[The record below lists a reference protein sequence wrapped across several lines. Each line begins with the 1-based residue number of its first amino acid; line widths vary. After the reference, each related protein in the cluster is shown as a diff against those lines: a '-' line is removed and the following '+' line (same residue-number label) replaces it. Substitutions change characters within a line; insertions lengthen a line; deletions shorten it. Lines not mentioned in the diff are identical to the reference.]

1 MRWRASAGISARSYA
16 MRSRWEDQPGGRGR
30 RCSAWVR
37 AVVAAYAAFA
47 ARAGLR
53 KIAPSWSATMR
64 PWKSADQGRVH
75 GEAARSPRRA
85 RLSASALRVA
95 RWLAEPESCCAGSQ
109 ASCMR
114 KEAERRAARYGMER
128 AEEGGGP
135 RVRSQ
140 SWEAVESE
148 AKRASPDQ
156 PRRAN
161 MAAILPIHSASV
173 EWPARAW
180 RPSQPR

>member
-1 MRWRASAGISARSYA
+1 MRWRASAGILARSYA
-16 MRSRWEDQPGGRGR
+16 RRTRWEDQPGGRGR

-37 AVVAAYAAFA
+37 AVEAAYAASA

-53 KIAPSWSATMR
+53 KIAPSRSATKR

-75 GEAARSPRRA
+75 GEAAWSPRRA

-114 KEAERRAARYGMER
+114 KEAERRAARYRMER

-156 PRRAN
+156 PRRLN
-161 MAAILPIHSASV
+161 MAAILAIHSASV

>member
-1 MRWRASAGISARSYA
+1 MR
-16 MRSRWEDQPGGRGR
+16 
-30 RCSAWVR
+30 V
-37 AVVAAYAAFA
+37 VVAAYAASA

-53 KIAPSWSATMR
+53 KIAPSRSATMR

-75 GEAARSPRRA
+75 REAVWSPRRA
-85 RLSASALRVA
+85 RVSASALRVA
-95 RWLAEPESCCAGSQ
+95 RWLTEPESCCAGSQ

-114 KEAERRAARYGMER
+114 KVAERRAARYGMER
-128 AEEGGGP
+128 AEVGGGL

-161 MAAILPIHSASV
+161 MAAILAIHSASV

>member
-16 MRSRWEDQPGGRGR
+16 RRSRWEEQPGGRGR
-30 RCSAWVR
+30 RCSALVR
-37 AVVAAYAAFA
+37 AVVAAYAASA

-85 RLSASALRVA
+85 RPSAPALRVA
-95 RWLAEPESCCAGSQ
+95 RWLAESESCCAGSQ

-114 KEAERRAARYGMER
+114 KKAERKAARYGMQR

-148 AKRASPDQ
+148 AKRTSPDQ

-161 MAAILPIHSASV
+161 MAAILVIHSASV
-173 EWPARAW
+173 ERPARAW
-180 RPSQPR
+180 RLS

>member
-1 MRWRASAGISARSYA
+1 MRRRASAGISARSDA
-16 MRSRWEDQPGGRGR
+16 RLSRWGDQPGGRGR

-37 AVVAAYAAFA
+37 AVVAAYAASA

-75 GEAARSPRRA
+75 GKAAQSPRRA

-95 RWLAEPESCCAGSQ
+95 RWLAELESCCAGSE
-109 ASCMR
+109 ASCML

-148 AKRASPDQ
+148 AKRASSDQ

-161 MAAILPIHSASV
+161 MAAILAIHTASV

-180 RPSQPR
+180 KTSRPR

>member
-1 MRWRASAGISARSYA
+1 M
-16 MRSRWEDQPGGRGR
+16 
-30 RCSAWVR
+30 R
-37 AVVAAYAAFA
+37 AVVAAYAASA

-53 KIAPSWSATMR
+53 KIAPSWSATMQ
-64 PWKSADQGRVH
+64 PWKSVDQ

-109 ASCMR
+109 ASGMR

-148 AKRASPDQ
+148 AKRALPDQ

-161 MAAILPIHSASV
+161 MAAILAIHSASV
-173 EWPARAW
+173 DWPARAW

>member
-1 MRWRASAGISARSYA
+1 MWWRASAWISASSYA
-16 MRSRWEDQPGGRGR
+16 RRSRWEDQPGGRGLS
-30 RCSAWVR
+30 CSAYVR
-37 AVVAAYAAFA
+37 AVVASA

-75 GEAARSPRRA
+75 GEAALSPQRA
-85 RLSASALRVA
+85 RLSASVLRVA

-114 KEAERRAARYGMER
+114 KEEERRAARYGMER

-140 SWEAVESE
+140 SWEALESE

-156 PRRAN
+156 PRRAT
-161 MAAILPIHSASV
+161 MAAILAIHSASV

>member
-16 MRSRWEDQPGGRGR
+16 RRSRWEDQPGGRGR

-37 AVVAAYAAFA
+37 AVVAAYAASA
-47 ARAGLR
+47 ARVGLR

-64 PWKSADQGRVH
+64 PWKSAHQGRVH

-95 RWLAEPESCCAGSQ
+95 RWLAEPKSCCAGSH

-114 KEAERRAARYGMER
+114 KDAERRAARYGMER

-148 AKRASPDQ
+148 AKRAAPDQ
-156 PRRAN
+156 PRRVN
-161 MAAILPIHSASV
+161 MAAILAIHSASV

>member
-16 MRSRWEDQPGGRGR
+16 RRSRWEDQRGGRGR

-37 AVVAAYAAFA
+37 AVVAAYAASA

-53 KIAPSWSATMR
+53 KIAPSRSATMR

-75 GEAARSPRRA
+75 GETAWSPRRA
-85 RLSASALRVA
+85 RLWASALRVA

-161 MAAILPIHSASV
+161 MAAILAIHSASV

>member
-1 MRWRASAGISARSYA
+1 MRWRASAGISVLSYA
-16 MRSRWEDQPGGRGR
+16 RRSRWEDQPGGRGL

-37 AVVAAYAAFA
+37 GVVAAYDASA
-47 ARAGLR
+47 ARVAN
-53 KIAPSWSATMR
+53 ATMR
-64 PWKSADQGRVH
+64 PWKSADQGKVH
-75 GEAARSPRRA
+75 GEAAQSPRRA
-85 RLSASALRVA
+85 RQSASALRVA

-109 ASCMR
+109 APCMP
-114 KEAERRAARYGMER
+114 KEAERRAAPYGMER

-135 RVRSQ
+135 QVRSQ

-148 AKRASPDQ
+148 ARRASPDQ
-156 PRRAN
+156 LRRAN
-161 MAAILPIHSASV
+161 MAAILAIHSVSV

>member
-1 MRWRASAGISARSYA
+1 MRWRASARISARSYA
-16 MRSRWEDQPGGRGR
+16 RRSRWEDQPGGRGR
-30 RCSAWVR
+30 SRCAWVR
-37 AVVAAYAAFA
+37 AVVAAYAASA
-47 ARAGLR
+47 ARVGLR
-53 KIAPSWSATMR
+53 KIAPSRSATMR

-75 GEAARSPRRA
+75 GEAVWSPRRA
-85 RLSASALRVA
+85 RLSGSALRVA
-95 RWLAEPESCCAGSQ
+95 RRLPEPESCCAGSQ
-109 ASCMR
+109 ASCTR

-128 AEEGGGP
+128 AEEGGRP

-148 AKRASPDQ
+148 AKRAAPDQ
-156 PRRAN
+156 PRRVN
-161 MAAILPIHSASV
+161 MAAILAIHSASV

>member
-16 MRSRWEDQPGGRGR
+16 RRSRSEDQPGGRGW

-37 AVVAAYAAFA
+37 AVVAAYAASA

-53 KIAPSWSATMR
+53 MIAPSWRATMR
-64 PWKSADQGRVH
+64 PWKGADQGRVH
-75 GEAARSPRRA
+75 GEAARSLRRA

-114 KEAERRAARYGMER
+114 KKAERRAGRYGMER

-135 RVRSQ
+135 RMRSQ

-161 MAAILPIHSASV
+161 MAAILAIASASV
-173 EWPARAW
+173 EWPERAW

>member
-16 MRSRWEDQPGGRGR
+16 RRSRWEDQLGGRGR

-37 AVVAAYAAFA
+37 AVVAAYAASA

-53 KIAPSWSATMR
+53 NIAPSRSATMR

-75 GEAARSPRRA
+75 GEAAWSPRRA

-128 AEEGGGP
+128 AEEGGVP

-161 MAAILPIHSASV
+161 MAANLAIHSASG

>member
-16 MRSRWEDQPGGRGR
+16 RRSRWEDQPGGRGR
-30 RCSAWVR
+30 RCCAWVR
-37 AVVAAYAAFA
+37 AVVAAYAASA
-47 ARAGLR
+47 ARVGLR

-75 GEAARSPRRA
+75 GEAVWSPRRA

-95 RWLAEPESCCAGSQ
+95 RRLAEPESCCAGSQ

-148 AKRASPDQ
+148 AKRAAPDQ
-156 PRRAN
+156 PRRVN
-161 MAAILPIHSASV
+161 MAAILAIHSASV

>member
-1 MRWRASAGISARSYA
+1 MRWRVSAGISARSYA
-16 MRSRWEDQPGGRGR
+16 RRSRWEDQPWGRGR

-37 AVVAAYAAFA
+37 AVVAAYAASA

-161 MAAILPIHSASV
+161 MAAILAIHCASV

>member
-1 MRWRASAGISARSYA
+1 MRWRAGAGISARSYA
-16 MRSRWEDQPGGRGR
+16 RRSRCKDQPGGRGW

-37 AVVAAYAAFA
+37 AVVAAYPASA

-53 KIAPSWSATMR
+53 KIAPSRSATMQ
-64 PWKSADQGRVH
+64 PWKSADQGRVP
-75 GEAARSPRRA
+75 GEAAWSPRRA
-85 RLSASALRVA
+85 RRSASALRVV

-109 ASCMR
+109 ASCMQ

-128 AEEGGGP
+128 AEEGSGP

-148 AKRASPDQ
+148 AKRALPDQ

-161 MAAILPIHSASV
+161 MAAILAIHSASV
-173 EWPARAW
+173 EWPAREW

>member
-1 MRWRASAGISARSYA
+1 MR
-16 MRSRWEDQPGGRGR
+16 
-30 RCSAWVR
+30 V
-37 AVVAAYAAFA
+37 VVAAYAASA

-53 KIAPSWSATMR
+53 KIAPSWSATVR

-85 RLSASALRVA
+85 RLTASALRVA

-148 AKRASPDQ
+148 AKRASPDP

-161 MAAILPIHSASV
+161 MAAILAIHSASV